1 MFIIFQKIRGSK
13 QRITESIAK
22 QARKR
27 RNKETYQRTKT
38 EKKGRNP
45 Q

>member
-1 MFIIFQKIRGSK
+1 MFIIFQKIRGFK

-38 EKKGRNP
+38 EEKGRNP